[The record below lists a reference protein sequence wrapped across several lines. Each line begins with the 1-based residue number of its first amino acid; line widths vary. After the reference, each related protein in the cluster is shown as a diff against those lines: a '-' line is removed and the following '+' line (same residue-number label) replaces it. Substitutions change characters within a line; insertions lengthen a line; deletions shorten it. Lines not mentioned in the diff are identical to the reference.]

1 MRIANTNT
9 VGRGLK
15 FAEYMTINTPMH
27 WIYKMLWVNVQL
39 LTESVL
45 NWEVMS
51 DRRNIAKTCNCLQ
64 NHIEK

>member
-1 MRIANTNT
+1 MRITNTNT
-9 VGRGLK
+9 LVTGLK

-27 WIYKMLWVNVQL
+27 RMYKMLWVNVQL

-51 DRRNIAKTCNCLQ
+51 DKRNIAKTCNCLQ
-64 NHIEK
+64 SY